1 MCRKD
6 RSLFFISKK
15 AKNSFT
21 VLDALLVK
29 KEIRIALDFSRPC
42 QRLSTNKHKYVVDL
56 TNISLSVLL
65 FMLQGAT
72 SSTWN

>member
-1 MCRKD
+1 MCLKD

-29 KEIRIALDFSRPC
+29 KEIRIALDFSRPR
-42 QRLSTNKHKYVVDL
+42 QRLSTNKYK
-56 TNISLSVLL
+56 
-65 FMLQGAT
+65 
-72 SSTWN
+72 